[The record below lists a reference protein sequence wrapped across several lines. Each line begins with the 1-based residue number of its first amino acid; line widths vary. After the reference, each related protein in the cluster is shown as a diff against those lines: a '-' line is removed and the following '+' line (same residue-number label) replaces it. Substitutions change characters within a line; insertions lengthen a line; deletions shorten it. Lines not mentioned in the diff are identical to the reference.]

1 MDFNFIWSPLLP
13 GKRITQHQESLYM
26 SKRQLGH
33 SQETAAAKA
42 SISERSGC
50 RIEKGDRQS
59 IPGERHWR
67 TRENP
72 FDVIW
77 EKELVPL
84 LEKEAQLTG
93 LTLWEY
99 LEDEHA
105 GQFPFSVLRTLQ
117 RRVKHGKATQGPD
130 KAVIFRQSVP
140 AGQQGLSDF
149 SHPNTEITT
158 QSAVFTHLL
167 YQFRFAYSGWR
178 YVQIILG
185 GESYSALADGLQSA
199 LSLAGGSPIEH
210 RTDSLSAAFI
220 NRAEEE
226 KLTKAYDALCDH
238 YSLRATRN
246 NRGVSHENGAIE
258 CAHGSFKR
266 RLDQALKLRG
276 SCDFAAIKDYQAFLD
291 KVTERLSKRCQSRF
305 KDEQLALQALP
316 GERFMDYSELSLK
329 VTRSS
334 TLEVK
339 RIVYTV
345 PSRMIG
351 ENVRV
356 HVYHDRLAFFIGQPL
371 TSTIPRVYLKAGQER
386 GKCIDYRHI
395 IHSLSAKPQA
405 FRFLQFRDE
414 LLPTETYRKLWRH
427 CDQQL
432 QSRDAC
438 KWIVGV
444 LRIAM
449 DHDCEERL
457 GDELL
462 ARVDS
467 NKPLPSL
474 KSLQE
479 RYLGKQPVPS
489 IPARQQDLAS
499 YDRLLPGHWH
509 RTEVVVSHA

>member
-1 MDFNFIWSPLLP
+1 LP
-13 GKRITQHQESLYM
+13 GKRITQRQESLYM
-26 SKRQLGH
+26 NTRKSGK

-42 SISERSGC
+42 AISERSGR
-50 RIEKGDRQS
+50 RIEKGERQS

-67 TRENP
+67 TREDP
-72 FDVIW
+72 FEAIW

-84 LEKEAQLTG
+84 LEKESQLTG

-105 GQFPFSVLRTLQ
+105 GKFPFSVLRTLQ
-117 RRVKHGKATQGPD
+117 RRVKHWKATEGPE
-130 KAVIFRQSVP
+130 KVVIFRQSVP

-149 SHPNTEITT
+149 SHPNTDITI
-158 QSAVFTHLL
+158 QGKMFTHLL

-199 LSLAGGSPIEH
+199 LSLAGGSPVEH
-210 RTDSLSAAFI
+210 RTDSLSAAF
-220 NRAEEE
+220 NNHAEEQ
-226 KLTKAYDALCDH
+226 KLTQAYEALCAH
-238 YSLRATRN
+238 YNLRATRN
-246 NRGVSHENGAIE
+246 NLGVSHENGAIE

-276 SCDFAAIKDYQAFLD
+276 SADFAAIKDYQTFLD
-291 KVTERLSKRCQSRF
+291 KVTERLNKRCQSRF

-339 RIVYTV
+339 RVLYTV

-356 HVYHDRLAFFIGQPL
+356 HVYHDRLAFFIGQTL
-371 TSTIPRVYLKAGQER
+371 TSTLARIYPQAGQER
-386 GKCIDYRHI
+386 ARCIDYRHI

-414 LLPTETYRKLWRH
+414 LLPTETYRKLWLS
-427 CDQQL
+427 CDQQF

-457 GDELL
+457 GNELL
-462 ARVDS
+462 ALVDN
-467 NKPLPSL
+467 NKPLPTL
-474 KSLQE
+474 KTLQE
-479 RYLGKQPVPS
+479 RYLGSKPVPV

-499 YDRLLPGHWH
+499 YDHLLQGNWHLTEAVGH
-509 RTEVVVSHA
+509 A

>member
-1 MDFNFIWSPLLP
+1 MS
-13 GKRITQHQESLYM
+13 GKRITQRQENLYM
-26 SKRQLGH
+26 NKRQQGQ
-33 SQETAAAKA
+33 SQETAAAKGG
-42 SISERSGC
+42 ISERSGR
-50 RIEKGDRQS
+50 RIEKGERPS
-59 IPGERHWR
+59 IPRKRHWR
-67 TRENP
+67 TREDP
-72 FDVIW
+72 FDAIW

-84 LEKEAQLTG
+84 LEREPQLTG

-105 GQFPFSVLRTLQ
+105 GQFPYQVLRSLQ
-117 RRVKHGKATQGPD
+117 RRVKHWKATQGPD
-130 KAVIFRQSVP
+130 KVVIFRQSVP

-149 SHPNTEITT
+149 SHPAPEITI
-158 QSAVFTHLL
+158 QGEVFSHLW

-178 YVQIILG
+178 YVQIVLG

-199 LSLAGGSPIEH
+199 LVLAGGSPVEH
-210 RTDSLSAAFI
+210 RTDSLSAAF
-220 NRAEEE
+220 NNHAEEQ
-226 KLTKAYDALCDH
+226 KLTQAYEALCAH
-238 YSLRATRN
+238 YNLRATRN
-246 NRGVSHENGAIE
+246 NLGVSHENGAIE

-276 SCDFAAIKDYQAFLD
+276 NTDFDAIKDYQKFLD
-291 KVTERLSKRCQSRF
+291 KVAERLNKRCQSRF

-334 TLEVK
+334 TLEIKKVL
-339 RIVYTV
+339 YSV
-345 PSRMIG
+345 PSRMMG

-356 HVYHDRLAFFIGQPL
+356 HVYHDRLAFFVGQTL
-371 TSTIPRVYLKAGQER
+371 TSTLARIYPKAGQER
-386 GKCIDYRHI
+386 CRCIDYRHV

-414 LLPTETYRKLWRH
+414 LLPTDIYRQLWQH
-427 CDQQL
+427 CDQQF
-432 QSRDAC
+432 QCKDAC

-457 GDELL
+457 GNELL
-462 ARVDS
+462 ALVDN
-467 NKPLPSL
+467 NKPLPTL
-474 KSLQE
+474 KALQA
-479 RYLGKQPVPS
+479 RYLGKQPVPI

-499 YDRLLPGHWH
+499 YDHLLQGNWYL
-509 RTEVVVSHA
+509 TEAADHA

>member
-1 MDFNFIWSPLLP
+1 LP
-13 GKRITQHQESLYM
+13 GKRITQRQESLYM
-26 SKRQLGH
+26 NTRKSGK

-42 SISERSGC
+42 SISERSGR
-50 RIEKGDRQS
+50 RIEKGERLS

-67 TRENP
+67 TREDP
-72 FDVIW
+72 LEAIW
-77 EKELVPL
+77 KKELVPL

-105 GQFPFSVLRTLQ
+105 GKFPFSVLRTLQ
-117 RRVKHGKATQGPD
+117 RRVKQWKATEGPE
-130 KAVIFRQSVP
+130 KVVIFRQSVP

-149 SHPNTEITT
+149 SHPNTEITI
-158 QSAVFTHLL
+158 QNKVFTHLL

-199 LSLAGGSPIEH
+199 LTLAGGSPVEH

-220 NRAEEE
+220 NSVEEQ
-226 KLTKAYDALCDH
+226 KLTQSYDALCAH
-238 YSLRATRN
+238 YNLRATRN

-276 SCDFAAIKDYQAFLD
+276 SADFAAIKDYQAFLN
-291 KVTERLSKRCQSRF
+291 KVTERLNKRCQGRF

-339 RIVYTV
+339 KVLYTV

-356 HVYHDRLAFFIGQPL
+356 HVYHDRLAFFVGQTL
-371 TSTIPRVYLKAGQER
+371 TSTLPRVYPNAGGHER
-386 GKCIDYRHI
+386 GRSIDYRHV

-414 LLPTETYRKLWRH
+414 LLPTETYRKLWLN
-427 CDQQL
+427 CDQQF
-432 QSRDAC
+432 QSREAC

-457 GDELL
+457 GNELIAL
-462 ARVDS
+462 IDN
-467 NKPLPSL
+467 NKRLPTL
-474 KSLQE
+474 KVLQE
-479 RYLGKQPVPS
+479 RYLGKQTVPT
-489 IPARQQDLAS
+489 IPARQHDLNS
-499 YDRLLPGHWH
+499 YDQLLQGSWH
-509 RTEVVVSHA
+509 RMEAVGHA

>member
-1 MDFNFIWSPLLP
+1 MP

-26 SKRQLGH
+26 SKRQQGK
-33 SQETAAAKA
+33 SQETAAACA
-42 SISERSGC
+42 AISQRSGR
-50 RIEKGDRQS
+50 RIEKGERHS

-67 TRENP
+67 TREDP
-72 FDVIW
+72 LEAIW

-84 LEKEAQLTG
+84 LEKEPQLTG

-105 GQFPFSVLRTLQ
+105 GQFPYQVLRTLQ
-117 RRVKHGKATQGPD
+117 RRVKHWKATHGPA

-149 SHPNTEITT
+149 SHPATEITI
-158 QSAVFTHLL
+158 QGKVFSHLL

-178 YVQIILG
+178 YVQITLG

-199 LSLAGGSPIEH
+199 LFRAGGSPIEH
-210 RTDSLSAAFI
+210 RTDSLSAAF
-220 NRAEEE
+220 NNSVEEQ
-226 KLTKAYDALCDH
+226 KLTQSYEALCSH
-238 YSLRATRN
+238 YNLQATRN

-266 RLDQALKLRG
+266 RLDQALKRRG
-276 SCDFAAIKDYQAFLD
+276 SSDFAAIKDYQAFLD
-291 KVTERLSKRCQSRF
+291 TVTDRLNKRCQSRF

-316 GERFMDYSELSLK
+316 DERFMDYSELSLK

-339 RIVYTV
+339 RVLYTV
-345 PSRMIG
+345 PSRLIG

-356 HVYHDRLAFFIGQPL
+356 HVYHDRLTFFVGQTL
-371 TSTIPRVYLKAGQER
+371 TTTLSRAYPQAGQER
-386 GKCIDYRHI
+386 GRCIDYRHI

-414 LLPTETYRKLWRH
+414 LLPTETYRKLWLH
-427 CDQQL
+427 CDQQFEP
-432 QSRDAC
+432 REAC
-438 KWIVGV
+438 KWIVGA

-449 DHDCEERL
+449 DQDCEERL
-457 GDELL
+457 GNELL
-462 ARVDS
+462 ACVNN

-474 KSLQE
+474 KALQE
-479 RYLGKQPVPS
+479 RYLGHRPVPT
-489 IPARQQDLAS
+489 IPERQQDLAG
-499 YDRLLPGHWH
+499 YDRLLQGHWY
-509 RTEVVVSHA
+509 RTEASHA

>member
-1 MDFNFIWSPLLP
+1 
-13 GKRITQHQESLYM
+13 M
-26 SKRQLGH
+26 SKRQLGQ
-33 SQETAAAKA
+33 SQETAAACA
-42 SISERSGC
+42 AISERSGR
-50 RIEKGDRQS
+50 RIEKGERPS
-59 IPGERHWR
+59 MPGERHWR
-67 TRENP
+67 TREDP
-72 FDVIW
+72 FEAIW
-77 EKELVPL
+77 ERELVPL
-84 LEKEAQLTG
+84 LEQEAQLTG

-105 GQFPFSVLRTLQ
+105 GKFPYSLLRTLQ
-117 RRVKHGKATQGPD
+117 RRVKQWKATQGPD

-140 AGQQGLSDF
+140 AGHQGLSDF
-149 SHPNTEITT
+149 SHPGTEITL
-158 QSAVFTHLL
+158 QGEVFSHLL

-178 YVQIILG
+178 YVQIVLG

-199 LSLAGGSPIEH
+199 LSLAGGSPVEH

-220 NRAEEE
+220 NRVEEQ
-226 KLTKAYDALCDH
+226 KLTQSYDALCAH
-238 YSLRATRN
+238 YNLRATRN
-246 NRGVSHENGAIE
+246 NRGMSHENGAIE

-276 SCDFAAIKDYQAFLD
+276 SADFVAINDYQAFLD
-291 KVTERLSKRCQSRF
+291 KVTERLNKRCQSRF

-339 RIVYTV
+339 RVLYTV

-356 HVYHDRLAFFIGQPL
+356 HVYHDRLVFFIGQTL
-371 TSTIPRVYLKAGQER
+371 TSTVARVYPQAGQER
-386 GKCIDYRHI
+386 GRCIDYRHL

-414 LLPTETYRKLWRH
+414 LLPTETYRKLWQH

-432 QSRDAC
+432 QPRDAC

-457 GDELL
+457 GNELL
-462 ARVDS
+462 AQVDN
-467 NKPLPSL
+467 NKPLPTL
-474 KSLQE
+474 KALQE
-479 RYLGKQPVPS
+479 RYLGTKPVPI

-499 YDRLLPGHWH
+499 YDHLLQGNWH
-509 RTEVVVSHA
+509 RREAVGHA